1 MWPYPVFA
9 LYNMD
14 GRRITCVC
22 VEMQS
27 FDTVIRVA
35 KDEKKYNE
43 VNMFRVAYEKDEG
56 EAEHYCYLT
65 L

>member
-1 MWPYPVFA
+1 
-9 LYNMD
+9 
-14 GRRITCVC
+14 
-22 VEMQS
+22 MQS

>member
-1 MWPYPVFA
+1 MYPYPIFA
-9 LYNMD
+9 LYNMKAQ
-14 GRRITCVC
+14 RITCV
-22 VEMQS
+22 VEDMQS

-35 KDEKKYNE
+35 KNEKKYND